1 MTKYSDFYASGTSPE
16 ESILDTLD
24 ENECFRLLAGTAVA
38 RLAVVDERG
47 PDIFPI
53 NFLIK
58 SKALYFRSAPGTKIL
73 ALSKRPEVAVEID
86 GTEGGK
92 RFSVVMRGRV
102 SRLNDDV
109 TIQESGLTTLHT
121 MTSSEKW
128 NYFMVA
134 PETVTGVRFQS
145 QRHPAAHGS
154 DSL

>member
-1 MTKYSDFYASGTSPE
+1 MTKYSDFYASGTP
-16 ESILDTLD
+16 
-24 ENECFRLLAGTAVA
+24 
-38 RLAVVDERG
+38 

-53 NFLIK
+53 NFLVK
-58 SKALYFRSAPGTKIL
+58 SKALYFRRAPGTKIL
-73 ALSKRPEVAVEID
+73 ALSKRREVAVEID

-92 RFSVVMRGRV
+92 RFSVVMRGQV

-128 NYFMVA
+128 NYFMVT

-145 QRHPAAHGS
+145 RRRPAEHEPAFGQGS
-154 DSL
+154 